1 MQARYV
7 ILFVLL
13 KNALGLVSIKHLT
26 GSDDNPDVLVQLDRT
41 KIELL
46 GKPAIGDFLMKLQV
60 WCVSLTVR
68 LNSYAWAPDC
78 TQTILNDPDLVDTC
92 QPFSKIVHL
101 SARLSTFQQDCPPS
115 VLKLTT

>member
-7 ILFVLL
+7 ILLVLL

-26 GSDDNPDVLVQLDRT
+26 GSDGNPDVLVQLDRT

-60 WCVSLTVR
+60 
-68 LNSYAWAPDC
+68 
-78 TQTILNDPDLVDTC
+78 
-92 QPFSKIVHL
+92 
-101 SARLSTFQQDCPPS
+101 
-115 VLKLTT
+115 